1 MPITV
6 PPTTQYINRAKDPA
20 SPTSRITCIASDPL
34 QFTCTSHV
42 ESSRTPTSCR
52 KPHWGIL
59 SGCLYVRTRLP
70 KSPVPC
76 RTPPLSSGLFCYS
89 QSGLCLRTAIC
100 GAPSSSLWP
109 FRMLKDVAGPRR
121 RDIQDKYYAIVPLE
135 VALRRPQT
143 SDKKLNVP
151 G

>member
-1 MPITV
+1 MQITV

-20 SPTSRITCIASDPL
+20 SPTSRITCIASDPR
-34 QFTCTSHV
+34 QFTYTSHV

-59 SGCLYVRTRLP
+59 SDRLYVRTRLP
-70 KSPVPC
+70 KYPVPC
-76 RTPPLSSGLFCYS
+76 RTPPLSSGFSRHS

-109 FRMLKDVAGPRR
+109 FRMLKAALGLRR
-121 RDIQDKYYAIVPLE
+121 RDIQDQYYAIVPLE
-135 VALRRPQT
+135 DALRRPQT
-143 SDKKLNVP
+143 SDKKFNVS